1 MKLGVQ
7 LQSKRFAHLKSYAM
21 AMSGVQ
27 KYLSV
32 AAAIIVIHGPGKQ
45 SICLHACRTLTA
57 AAATTGSRQAV
68 TKQISEAESAL
79 QLRPRCRHTA

>member
-7 LQSKRFAHLKSYAM
+7 LQSKRFAHLKSHAM

-57 AAATTGSRQAV
+57 AAATTGSRQQASSH
-68 TKQISEAESAL
+68 QADIRS
-79 QLRPRCRHTA
+79 